1 MVTKAIKTFAFEKL
15 YILSIHS
22 LSMATTDEYVRK
34 LGKAVNEFSDAY
46 GKVAR
51 YIGPMKG
58 LEMQAEAIEKANKNL
73 ETQVEKMK
81 KIIEKIKD
89 DRQKLMYQRKIE
101 EFDRLK
107 SANDHKLTDIRT
119 RIAVWAGPV
128 ESHKRQMNMA
138 LTDITAY
145 AEKIEHS
152 LD

>member
-1 MVTKAIKTFAFEKL
+1 
-15 YILSIHS
+15 
-22 LSMATTDEYVRK
+22 MATTDEYVRK
-34 LGKAVNEFSDAY
+34 LGKAINEFLVAY
-46 GKVAR
+46 RKVAQ

-58 LEMQAEAIEKANKNL
+58 LEMQAEAIEKVNKNL

-81 KIIEKIKD
+81 KVIEKIKD

-107 SANDHKLTDIRT
+107 AANDHKLTDIRT
-119 RIAVWAGPV
+119 RIAVWAAPA
-128 ESHKRQMNMA
+128 ESSKRKMKMA

-145 AEKIEHS
+145 AEKIELS